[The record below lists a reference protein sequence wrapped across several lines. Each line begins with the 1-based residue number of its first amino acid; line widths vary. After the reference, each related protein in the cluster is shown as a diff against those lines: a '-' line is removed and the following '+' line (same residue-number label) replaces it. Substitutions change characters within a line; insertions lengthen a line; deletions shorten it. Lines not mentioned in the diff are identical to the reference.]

1 MKGILSPVTVWLDCF
16 LIARL
21 VVITGN
27 LRTGSRNSKT
37 HSGEQETAAQV
48 GYNDV
53 EETKVSVLPFLPNPW
68 SSSNSK
74 CIA

>member
-1 MKGILSPVTVWLDCF
+1 VLRRPIET
-16 LIARL
+16 ARE
-21 VVITGN
+21 TGN
-27 LRTGSRNSKT
+27 LGTGSRNSKT
-37 HSGEQETAAQV
+37 HSGEQETGAQA

-53 EETKVSVLPFLPNPW
+53 ETKVSMLLFLPNPW